1 MQLRY
6 FFFKKLNRDLFKCAN
21 FKLLTGE
28 ELNIMICGTPKIDL
42 KELMK
47 VAIYEGFEK
56 DSQIIKFFHKKTYK
70 NFLEFRDFWEIL
82 AEFSEEQL
90 KKFLF
95 FCTGSDRIPITGIQ
109 DFIIMKHGE
118 DSERLVF
125 NDSRSKTLY
134 S

>member
-1 MQLRY
+1 
-6 FFFKKLNRDLFKCAN
+6 
-21 FKLLTGE
+21 
-28 ELNIMICGTPKIDL
+28 MICGTPKIDL